1 MSPQRRQEFELGVN
15 EWVQQLKK
23 RKGRSGKSYN
33 MGKGRD
39 TEIKLWFIW
48 EYITSC
54 ETEKGTERSNK
65 REERKIRW
73 GNVKCQVKTVGD
85 RAIVSD
91 KPLNTISSLGHAF
104 LITI

>member
-1 MSPQRRQEFELGVN
+1 
-15 EWVQQLKK
+15 
-23 RKGRSGKSYN
+23 

-65 REERKIRW
+65 REERKIRQ

-104 LITI
+104 YFNYNIALNVFKTNIYIYILLSRAFFPN

>member
-1 MSPQRRQEFELGVN
+1 
-15 EWVQQLKK
+15 
-23 RKGRSGKSYN
+23 

-48 EYITSC
+48 EYIISC

-104 LITI
+104 YFNYNIALNVFKTNIYIYFIV